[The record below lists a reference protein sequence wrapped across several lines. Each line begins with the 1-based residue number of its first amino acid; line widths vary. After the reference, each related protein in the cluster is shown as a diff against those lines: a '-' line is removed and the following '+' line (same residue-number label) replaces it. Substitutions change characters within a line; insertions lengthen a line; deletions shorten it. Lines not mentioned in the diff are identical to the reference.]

1 MFFCAFMEIYMN
13 ILHYARN
20 TRELARTLGVKYRQ
34 LNLILYSY
42 DETGLRGT
50 DKYYKSFDLNKK
62 NGGVR
67 HINAPTGEL
76 LCIQKKISKILQASI
91 KTNNIS
97 HGFNVGRSIYSNA
110 NVHHNKRYVLNLDLE
125 DFFDSVHFGRVRG
138 FFIKNNSF
146 KCSENIAT
154 ILAQLTCYNGKLPQG
169 APSSPVLTNLIC
181 NIMDYHILKI
191 AKKYKLNYTRYADDM
206 TFSTNDKNFL
216 ELYNQ
221 FMADITVEVNQSGFR
236 INDRKT
242 RLQYKDSRQEVTGLI
257 VNKNLSV
264 PNEYY
269 KTTRAMAYS
278 LYKNGY
284 YLLNG
289 QEGTIN
295 QLDGRL
301 MFINN
306 KYLANSDKT
315 MYEFTKRQRELQTF
329 LFYRYF
335 YMNDMPLI
343 CTEGKTDVL
352 YIKAALLNYADE
364 YPELIDEDGFLFHF
378 FKRTNRMNKFFGI
391 QEDGADTWNNF
402 HKKFCSERKDSKKYY
417 SFFNQ
422 FQICSK
428 YPVIL
433 LFDNE
438 QDNKHPLG
446 KFLKDLNLDILKNEL
461 NNKNYVRIDP
471 QKNMYILTIPKL
483 KGDSNV
489 EIEDLFDEKM
499 LNIELNGKKFCR
511 NGKDD
516 NSFGKEIFSKYV
528 YSHRDEIDFGN
539 FKYLLNGIR
548 DILDDYSQSL
558 Q

>member
-1 MFFCAFMEIYMN
+1 MN

-20 TRELARTLGVKYRQ
+20 TRELARTLGVRYNQ
-34 LNLILYSY
+34 LNRILYAY

-76 LCIQKKISKILQASI
+76 LRIQKKISKIFQPSI

-97 HGFNVGRSIYSNA
+97 HGFNIGKSIYSNA
-110 NVHHNKRYVLNLDLE
+110 YVHHNKRYVLNLDLE

-138 FFIKNNSF
+138 FFIKNNNF
-146 KCSENIAT
+146 KCNENIAT

-169 APSSPVLTNLIC
+169 APSSPVLINLIC

-191 AKKYKLNYTRYADDM
+191 SKKYKLNYTRYADDM

-221 FMADITVEVNQSGFR
+221 FMADITVEVNKSGFK
-236 INDRKT
+236 INDKKT
-242 RLQYKDSRQEVTGLI
+242 RLQYKDSRQEVTGII
-257 VNKNLSV
+257 VNKDLSV

-269 KTTRAMAYS
+269 KTTRAMAHS

-289 QEGTIN
+289 QEGTMN

-301 MFINN
+301 TFINN
-306 KYLANSDKT
+306 KYLANSDKK
-315 MYEFTKRQRELQTF
+315 MREFTKRQNELQRF

-343 CTEGKTDVL
+343 CTEGKTDIL
-352 YIKAALLNYADE
+352 YIKAALLNYAEE
-364 YPELIDEDGFLFHF
+364 YSELIDDIGFLFHF
-378 FKRTNRMNKFFGI
+378 FKRTKRMKKYFEI
-391 QEDGADTWNNF
+391 QEDGADTWKNF
-402 HKKFCSERKDSKKYY
+402 YKKFCSESKDSKKYY

-422 FQICSK
+422 FQKYSK

-438 QDNKHPLG
+438 QDSKHPLG

-461 NNKNYVRIDP
+461 NNKDYARLNP
-471 QKNMYILTIPKL
+471 QQNLYILTVPKL

-489 EIEDLFDEKM
+489 EIEDLIDEQL
-499 LNIELNGKKFCR
+499 LNIELNGKKFSR
-511 NGKDD
+511 SGKDD

-528 YSHRDEIDFGN
+528 YSHRDEIDFSN

-548 DILDDYSQSL
+548 DILDDFSSV
-558 Q
+558 

>member
-20 TRELARTLGVKYRQ
+20 TRELARTLGVRYNQ
-34 LNLILYSY
+34 LNRILYAY

-76 LCIQKKISKILQASI
+76 LRIQKKISKILQASI

-97 HGFNVGRSIYSNA
+97 HGFNIGKSIYSNA
-110 NVHHNKRYVLNLDLE
+110 YVHHNKRYVLNLDLE

-138 FFIKNNSF
+138 FFIKNNNF
-146 KCSENIAT
+146 KCNENIAT

-191 AKKYKLNYTRYADDM
+191 SKKYKLNYTRYADDM

-221 FMADITVEVNQSGFR
+221 FMADITVEVNKSGFK
-236 INDRKT
+236 INDKKT
-242 RLQYKDSRQEVTGLI
+242 RLQYKDSRQEVTGII
-257 VNKNLSV
+257 VNKDLSV

-269 KTTRAMAYS
+269 KTTRAMAHS

-289 QEGTIN
+289 QEGTMN

-301 MFINN
+301 TFINN
-306 KYLANSDKT
+306 KYLANSDKK
-315 MYEFTKRQRELQTF
+315 MHEFTKRQNELQRF

-343 CTEGKTDVL
+343 CTEGKTDIL
-352 YIKAALLNYADE
+352 YIKAALLNYAEE
-364 YPELIDEDGFLFHF
+364 YSELIDDIGFLFHF
-378 FKRTNRMNKFFGI
+378 FKRTKRMKKYFEI
-391 QEDGADTWNNF
+391 QEDGADTWKNF
-402 HKKFCSERKDSKKYY
+402 YKKFCSESKDSKKYY

-422 FQICSK
+422 FQKYSK

-438 QDNKHPLG
+438 QDSKHPLG

-461 NNKNYVRIDP
+461 NNKDYARLNP
-471 QKNMYILTIPKL
+471 QQNLYILTVPKL
-483 KGDSNV
+483 KGDSNF
-489 EIEDLFDEKM
+489 EIEDLFDEQL
-499 LNIELNGKKFCR
+499 LNIELNGKKFSR
-511 NGKDD
+511 SGKDD

-528 YSHRDEIDFGN
+528 YSHRDEIDFSN

-548 DILDDYSQSL
+548 DILDDFSNV
-558 Q
+558 

>member
-20 TRELARTLGVKYRQ
+20 TRELARTLGVRYNQ
-34 LNLILYSY
+34 LNRILYAY

-76 LCIQKKISKILQASI
+76 LRIQKKISKILQASI

-97 HGFNVGRSIYSNA
+97 HGFNIGKSIYSNA
-110 NVHHNKRYVLNLDLE
+110 YVHHNKRYVLNLDLE

-138 FFIKNNSF
+138 FFIKNNNF
-146 KCSENIAT
+146 KCNENIAT

-191 AKKYKLNYTRYADDM
+191 SKKYKLNYTRYADDM

-221 FMADITVEVNQSGFR
+221 FMADITVEVNKSGFK
-236 INDRKT
+236 INDKKT

-257 VNKNLSV
+257 VNKDLSV

-269 KTTRAMAYS
+269 KTTRAMAHS

-289 QEGTIN
+289 QEGTMN

-301 MFINN
+301 TFINN
-306 KYLANSDKT
+306 KYLANSDKK
-315 MYEFTKRQRELQTF
+315 MREFTKRQNELQRF

-343 CTEGKTDVL
+343 CTEGKTDIL
-352 YIKAALLNYADE
+352 YIKAALLNYAEE
-364 YPELIDEDGFLFHF
+364 YSELIDDIGFLFHF
-378 FKRTNRMNKFFGI
+378 FKRTKRMKKYFEI
-391 QEDGADTWNNF
+391 QEDGADTWKNF
-402 HKKFCSERKDSKKYY
+402 YKKFCSESKDSKKYY
-417 SFFNQ
+417 SSFNQ
-422 FQICSK
+422 FQKYSK

-438 QDNKHPLG
+438 QDSKHPLG

-461 NNKNYVRIDP
+461 NNKDYARLNP
-471 QKNMYILTIPKL
+471 QQNLYILTVPKL

-489 EIEDLFDEKM
+489 EIEDLFDEQL
-499 LNIELNGKKFCR
+499 LNIELNGKKFSR
-511 NGKDD
+511 SGKDD

-528 YSHRDEIDFGN
+528 YSHRDEIDFSN

-548 DILDDYSQSL
+548 DILDDFSNV
-558 Q
+558 

>member
-1 MFFCAFMEIYMN
+1 MN
-13 ILHYARN
+13 ILHYAKN

-62 NGGVR
+62 NGGIR

-76 LCIQKKISKILQASI
+76 LLIQRKISKILQASI
-91 KTNNIS
+91 KENNIS
-97 HGFNVGRSIYSNA
+97 HGFNVGKSIYSNA
-110 NVHHNKRYVLNLDLE
+110 NVHRNKRYVLNLDLE

-146 KCSENIAT
+146 KCTENIAT

-221 FMADITVEVNQSGFR
+221 FMADIKAEVNKSGFK
-236 INDRKT
+236 INNRKT
-242 RLQYKDSRQEVTGLI
+242 RLQYQDSRQEVTGII
-257 VNKNLSV
+257 VNKSLSV

-289 QEGTIN
+289 QEGTTN

-306 KYLANSDKT
+306 KYLANSDKS
-315 MYEFTKRQRELQTF
+315 MYEFTKRQRELQKF

-343 CTEGKTDVL
+343 CTEGKTDVI
-352 YIKAALLNYADE
+352 YIKAALLKYADE
-364 YPELIDEDGFLFHF
+364 YSELIDEDGLLFHF
-378 FKRTNRMNKFFGI
+378 FKRTNRMNKYFGI
-391 QEDGADTWNNF
+391 QEDGADTWKNF
-402 HKKFCSERKDSKKYY
+402 YKKFCSESKDSKKYY
-417 SFFNQ
+417 SFFNR
-422 FQICSK
+422 FQIYSK

-438 QDNKHPLG
+438 QDSKHPLG
-446 KFLKDLNLDILKNEL
+446 KFLNTFQLDALKNEL
-461 NNKNYVRIDP
+461 NSKNYVRIDP
-471 QKNMYILTIPKL
+471 QQNMYILTIPKI

-499 LNIELNGKKFCR
+499 LNIEIKGKKFSR
-511 NGKDD
+511 SGKDD
-516 NSFGKEIFSKYV
+516 NSFGKEVFSKYV
-528 YSHRDEIDFGN
+528 YSHRDEIDFSG

>member
-1 MFFCAFMEIYMN
+1 MN

-306 KYLANSDKT
+306 KYLANSDKS
-315 MYEFTKRQRELQTF
+315 MYEFTKRQSELQ
-329 LFYRYF
+329 
-335 YMNDMPLI
+335 
-343 CTEGKTDVL
+343 
-352 YIKAALLNYADE
+352 
-364 YPELIDEDGFLFHF
+364 
-378 FKRTNRMNKFFGI
+378 
-391 QEDGADTWNNF
+391 
-402 HKKFCSERKDSKKYY
+402 KFC
-417 SFFNQ
+417 F
-422 FQICSK
+422 
-428 YPVIL
+428 
-433 LFDNE
+433 
-438 QDNKHPLG
+438 
-446 KFLKDLNLDILKNEL
+446 
-461 NNKNYVRIDP
+461 IDTF
-471 QKNMYILTIPKL
+471 I
-483 KGDSNV
+483 
-489 EIEDLFDEKM
+489 
-499 LNIELNGKKFCR
+499 
-511 NGKDD
+511 
-516 NSFGKEIFSKYV
+516 
-528 YSHRDEIDFGN
+528 
-539 FKYLLNGIR
+539 
-548 DILDDYSQSL
+548 
-558 Q
+558 

>member
-20 TRELARTLGVKYRQ
+20 TRELARTLGVRYNQ
-34 LNLILYSY
+34 LNRILYAY

-76 LCIQKKISKILQASI
+76 LRIQKKISKILQPSI

-97 HGFNVGRSIYSNA
+97 HGFNIGKSIYSNA
-110 NVHHNKRYVLNLDLE
+110 YVHHNKRYVLNLDLE

-138 FFIKNNSF
+138 FFIKNNNF
-146 KCSENIAT
+146 KCNENIAT

-169 APSSPVLTNLIC
+169 APSSPVLINLIC

-191 AKKYKLNYTRYADDM
+191 SKKYKLNYTRYADDM

-221 FMADITVEVNQSGFR
+221 FMADITVEVNKSGFK
-236 INDRKT
+236 INDKKT
-242 RLQYKDSRQEVTGLI
+242 RLQYKDSRQEVTGII
-257 VNKNLSV
+257 VNKDLSV

-269 KTTRAMAYS
+269 KTTRAMAHS

-289 QEGTIN
+289 QEGTMN

-301 MFINN
+301 TFINN
-306 KYLANSDKT
+306 KYLANSDKK
-315 MYEFTKRQRELQTF
+315 MREFTKRQNELQRF

-343 CTEGKTDVL
+343 CTEGKTDIL
-352 YIKAALLNYADE
+352 YIKAALLNYAEE
-364 YPELIDEDGFLFHF
+364 YSELIDDIGFLFHF
-378 FKRTNRMNKFFGI
+378 FKRTKRMKKYFEI
-391 QEDGADTWNNF
+391 QEDGADTWKNF
-402 HKKFCSERKDSKKYY
+402 YKKFCSESKDSKKYY

-422 FQICSK
+422 FQKYSK

-438 QDNKHPLG
+438 QDSKHPLG

-461 NNKNYVRIDP
+461 NNKDYARLNP
-471 QKNMYILTIPKL
+471 QQNLYILTVPKL

-489 EIEDLFDEKM
+489 EIEDLIDEQL
-499 LNIELNGKKFCR
+499 LNIELNGKKFSR
-511 NGKDD
+511 SGKDD

-528 YSHRDEIDFGN
+528 YSHRDEIDFSN

-548 DILDDYSQSL
+548 DILDDFSSV
-558 Q
+558 

>member
-1 MFFCAFMEIYMN
+1 MN
-13 ILHYARN
+13 ILHYAKN

-62 NGGVR
+62 NGGIR

-76 LCIQKKISKILQASI
+76 LRIQRKISKILQASI
-91 KTNNIS
+91 KENNIS
-97 HGFNVGRSIYSNA
+97 HGFNIGKSIYSNT

-146 KCSENIAT
+146 KCTENIAT

-181 NIMDYHILKI
+181 NIMDFHILKI

-206 TFSTNDKNFL
+206 TFSTNDKYFL

-221 FMADITVEVNQSGFR
+221 FIIDITTEVNKSGFK

-242 RLQYKDSRQEVTGLI
+242 RLQYKDSRQEVTGII
-257 VNKNLSV
+257 VNKSLSV
-264 PNEYY
+264 TNEYY
-269 KTTRAMAYS
+269 KTTRAMAHS

-289 QEGTIN
+289 QEGTMN

-306 KYLANSDKT
+306 KYLDNNDKT
-315 MYEFTKRQRELQTF
+315 MYTFTKRQRELQKF

-343 CTEGKTDVL
+343 CTEGKTDVI
-352 YIKAALLNYADE
+352 YIKAALLKYADE
-364 YPELIDEDGFLFHF
+364 YSELIDEDGLLFHF
-378 FKRTNRMNKFFGI
+378 FKRTNRMNKYFGI
-391 QEDGADTWNNF
+391 QEDGADTWKNF
-402 HKKFCSERKDSKKYY
+402 YKKFCSESKDSKKYY
-417 SFFNQ
+417 SFFNR
-422 FQICSK
+422 FQIYSK

-438 QDNKHPLG
+438 QDSKHPLG
-446 KFLKDLNLDILKNEL
+446 KFLNTFQLDALKNEL
-461 NNKNYVRIDP
+461 NSKNYVRIDSH
-471 QKNMYILTIPKL
+471 QNMYILTIPKI

-499 LNIELNGKKFCR
+499 LNIELNGKKFSR
-511 NGKDD
+511 SGKDD
-516 NSFGKEIFSKYV
+516 NSFGKGIFSKYV
-528 YSHRDEIDFGN
+528 YSHRDKIDFSN
-539 FKYLLNGIR
+539 FKYILYGIR
-548 DILDDYSQSL
+548 DILVDYSQSMK
-558 Q
+558 

>member
-1 MFFCAFMEIYMN
+1 MN
-13 ILHYARN
+13 ILHYAKN

-62 NGGVR
+62 NGGIR

-76 LCIQKKISKILQASI
+76 LRIQRKISKILQASI
-91 KTNNIS
+91 KENNIS
-97 HGFNVGRSIYSNA
+97 HGFNIGKSIYSNA

-146 KCSENIAT
+146 KCTENIAT

-181 NIMDYHILKI
+181 NIMDFHILKI

-206 TFSTNDKNFL
+206 TFSTNDKYFL

-221 FMADITVEVNQSGFR
+221 FIIDITTEVNKSGFK

-242 RLQYKDSRQEVTGLI
+242 RLQYKDSRQEVTGII
-257 VNKNLSV
+257 VNKSLSV

-269 KTTRAMAYS
+269 KTTRAMAHS

-289 QEGTIN
+289 QEGTMN

-306 KYLANSDKT
+306 KYLDNNDKT
-315 MYEFTKRQRELQTF
+315 MYTFTKRQRELQKF

-343 CTEGKTDVL
+343 CTEGKTDVIH
-352 YIKAALLNYADE
+352 IKAALLKYADE
-364 YPELIDEDGFLFHF
+364 YSELIDEDGLLFHF
-378 FKRTNRMNKFFGI
+378 FKRTNRMNKYFGI
-391 QEDGADTWNNF
+391 QAHGADTWKNF
-402 HKKFCSERKDSKKYY
+402 YKKFCSESKDSKKYY
-417 SFFNQ
+417 SFFNR
-422 FQICSK
+422 FQIYSK

-438 QDNKHPLG
+438 QDSKHPLG
-446 KFLKDLNLDILKNEL
+446 KFLNTFQLDALKNEL
-461 NNKNYVRIDP
+461 NSKNYVRIDSH
-471 QKNMYILTIPKL
+471 QNMYILTIPKI

-499 LNIELNGKKFCR
+499 LNIELNGKK
-511 NGKDD
+511 
-516 NSFGKEIFSKYV
+516 I
-528 YSHRDEIDFGN
+528 
-539 FKYLLNGIR
+539 
-548 DILDDYSQSL
+548 
-558 Q
+558 

>member
-1 MFFCAFMEIYMN
+1 MN
-13 ILHYARN
+13 ILHYAEN
-20 TRELARTLGVKYRQ
+20 TRELARTLGVKYKQ
-34 LNLILYSY
+34 LNYVLYGY
-42 DETGLRGT
+42 DEIGLRGT

-76 LCIQKKISKILQASI
+76 LHIQKKISKILQASI
-91 KTNNIS
+91 KTNDIS
-97 HGFNVGRSIYSNA
+97 HGFNVGKSIYSNA
-110 NVHHNKRYVLNLDLE
+110 KVHLNKRYVLNLDLE

-146 KCSENIAT
+146 KCTENVAT

-191 AKKYKLNYTRYADDM
+191 VKKYKLNYTRYADDM

-221 FMADITVEVNQSGFR
+221 FIIDITAEVNKSGFN

-257 VNKNLSV
+257 VNKDLSV

-269 KTTRAMAYS
+269 KTTRAMAHS

-284 YLLNG
+284 YFLNG
-289 QEGTIN
+289 QEGTMN

-306 KYLANSDKT
+306 KHLANSDKK
-315 MYEFTKRQRELQTF
+315 MRELTKRQRELQKF

-343 CTEGKTDVL
+343 CTEGKTDIL

-364 YPELIDEDGFLFHF
+364 YPELIDENGFLFHF
-378 FKRTNRMNKFFGI
+378 FKRTNRMKKYFEI

-402 HKKFCSERKDSKKYY
+402 YKNFCSEFKDSKKYY
-417 SFFNQ
+417 LFFNQ

-438 QDNKHPLG
+438 QDSKHPLG
-446 KFLKDLNLDILKNEL
+446 KFLNTLNLDTLKDEF
-461 NNKNYVRIDP
+461 NNKNYVRLNP
-471 QKNMYILTIPKL
+471 QQNMYILTMPKL

-489 EIEDLFDEKM
+489 EIEDLFGEEL
-499 LNIELNGKKFCR
+499 LNIKLNGKKFSR
-511 NGKDD
+511 SGKDD

-528 YSHRDEIDFGN
+528 YSHKDEIDFSN

-548 DILDDYSQSL
+548 DILVDYSMSL